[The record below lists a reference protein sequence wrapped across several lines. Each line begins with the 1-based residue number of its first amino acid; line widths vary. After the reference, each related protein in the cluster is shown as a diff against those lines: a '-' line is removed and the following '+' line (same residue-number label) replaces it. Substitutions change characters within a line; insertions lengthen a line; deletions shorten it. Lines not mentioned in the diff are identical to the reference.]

1 MSERTDEVYLKDI
14 IVSIEAIEE
23 YLSDISEADF
33 ITNQML
39 QDAVVRR
46 FEIIGEAA
54 NHISP
59 KFQDKYPAIEWR
71 LMSDMRNKLIHEYFG
86 VNISTLYE
94 TAKISLPELKAKILP
109 IL

>member
-1 MSERTDEVYLKDI
+1 MSERTDDVYLLDI
-14 IVSIEAIEE
+14 IVSIDAIGK
-23 YLSDISEADF
+23 YLSDISEDEFAA
-33 ITNQML
+33 NQML

-54 NHISP
+54 NHISTQF
-59 KFQDKYPAIEWR
+59 KDKYPFIEWR

-86 VNISTLYE
+86 INISTLYE
-94 TAKISLPELKAKILP
+94 TAMTSLPELKPKILS

>member
-1 MSERTDEVYLKDI
+1 MSERIDDVYLKDI
-14 IVSIEAIEE
+14 IASIEAIEG
-23 YLSDISEADF
+23 YLSDISVEEF
-33 ITNQML
+33 IANQML
-39 QDAVVRR
+39 QDSVVRR

-59 KFQDKYPAIEWR
+59 QFKDKHPFIEWR

-86 VNISTLYE
+86 INISTLYE
-94 TAKISLPELKAKILP
+94 TAMISLPELKPKILS